1 MWQKMTGGF
10 VLEAFPLC
18 RHSLC
23 TCSSH
28 DQGCRCLE
36 ERAPTSSRQEEQ
48 LELEVST
55 ILDLSDFKSNSVQTL
70 YIFSTCCIWMQP
82 VDIAE

>member
-1 MWQKMTGGF
+1 MWQKMTRGF
-10 VLEAFPLC
+10 VLEASPLC

-36 ERAPTSSRQEEQ
+36 ERAPASSRQEEQ
-48 LELEVST
+48 SELEVSI

-70 YIFSTCCIWMQP
+70 HFLNLLHLDATSRHH
-82 VDIAE
+82 